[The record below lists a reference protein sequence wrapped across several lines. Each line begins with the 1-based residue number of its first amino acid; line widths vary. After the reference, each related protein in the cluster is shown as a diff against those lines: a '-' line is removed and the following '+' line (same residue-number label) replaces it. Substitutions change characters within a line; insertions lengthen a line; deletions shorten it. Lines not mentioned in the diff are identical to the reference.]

1 MKACWA
7 PRARHRGGRR
17 LRRPSRST
25 GPARTPAGKGRS
37 GPASSASQ
45 AAASRSLPAEASG
58 PRAPPKHS
66 SSRRGPALTHFP
78 ASPPAEIHAAAEQPA
93 LFPPKAPRAALPT
106 KLVSSILD
114 PPERRLCIFR

>member
-66 SSRRGPALTHFP
+66 SS
-78 ASPPAEIHAAAEQPA
+78 PPAEIHAAAEQPA

>member
-78 ASPPAEIHAAAEQPA
+78 ASPPAEIHAAAEQVVHLSMRSP
-93 LFPPKAPRAALPT
+93 FT
-106 KLVSSILD
+106 D
-114 PPERRLCIFR
+114 